1 MLPPPIPFQIRRST
15 STEQRHIDASLLTM
29 ATEQPDFQRDIDR
42 VQGTYFDS
50 RSKAVNE
57 NQGKLELRCW
67 WIANQ
72 IRRIQ
77 GFGKGIGGYYLLEA
91 QREETK
97 GPHSSLSESLFQ
109 NSVTGKYSRFL
120 LFLLF

>member
-1 MLPPPIPFQIRRST
+1 MTFSCFSVADADRLRLSSDTSTPPSSRWRLSSLIFSET
-15 STEQRHIDASLLTM
+15 STE
-29 ATEQPDFQRDIDR
+29 FK
-42 VQGTYFDS
+42 
-50 RSKAVNE
+50 SKAVNE

-77 GFGKGIGGYYLLEA
+77 GFGKGIGGYYLYQWAIICNRLEA

-109 NSVTGKYSRFL
+109 NSVTGNKETPSI
-120 LFLLF
+120 